1 VHGEGKGLMQG
12 ESSGASISD
21 HRLGAG
27 GAAEGFRTEGYLA
40 TKTRGDVR
48 ASSSRCLSV
57 SESKAKKW
65 KGPAGEGSS
74 RGGALHPAATSARD
88 NGCGCS
94 SAMAKASKVLS
105 DGEAGTSRDFQPKI
119 RKSFLQGRYF
129 PSTGMEVNEWQII
142 LRTIFIYEGDCKGRG
157 CES

>member
-48 ASSSRCLSV
+48 ASSSR
-57 SESKAKKW
+57 KAKKW
-65 KGPAGEGSS
+65 KGPAREGSS
-74 RGGALHPAATSARD
+74 RGGALHPAATSAREWMRLQF
-88 NGCGCS
+88 C
-94 SAMAKASKVLS
+94 
-105 DGEAGTSRDFQPKI
+105 DG
-119 RKSFLQGRYF
+119 
-129 PSTGMEVNEWQII
+129 
-142 LRTIFIYEGDCKGRG
+142 
-157 CES
+157 